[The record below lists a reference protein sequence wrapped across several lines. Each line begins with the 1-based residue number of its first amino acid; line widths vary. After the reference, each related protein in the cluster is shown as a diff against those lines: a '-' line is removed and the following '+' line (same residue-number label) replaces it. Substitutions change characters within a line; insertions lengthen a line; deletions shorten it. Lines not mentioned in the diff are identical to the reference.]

1 MMPKPRKRMMPETRC
16 RNDVTPVMGSL
27 MVLRLGLQV
36 VGFSRLFFHTE
47 EPLTIRAKLLGSEL
61 VR

>member
-1 MMPKPRKRMMPETRC
+1 MMPKPRNRMMPETRC

-27 MVLRLGLQV
+27 MVLR
-36 VGFSRLFFHTE
+36 SRFTGRWLFTAFFHTE
-47 EPLTIRAKLLGSEL
+47 EPLTIRAKLLGSAL